1 MGMDTDHYAGPHR
14 PSRGPWSTAQFTV
27 VFPGRVL
34 VSFFFHTLQSSRA
47 RGRPLALVEYAS
59 PATLPPSGEAATIP
73 ATARR
78 AARDLTFYDP
88 PGRAGNHERSDLG
101 VGLCSPLISFS

>member
-1 MGMDTDHYAGPHR
+1 MGVDSWTQIIMPDHTGPR
-14 PSRGPWSTAQFTV
+14 

-101 VGLCSPLISFS
+101 VGLCSPSISFS